1 MQQHKQHRNV
11 ALIEVADE
19 MVLTEIENDSFL
31 QPFLGE
37 RVSPHCVIVQ
47 AQAIPD
53 IVRRLQAL
61 GHMPQIEDAGKACQ
75 LPEEL

>member
-1 MQQHKQHRNV
+1 MQPYKLHINV

-19 MVLTEIENDSFL
+19 LVLTEIENDAFL

-37 RVSPHCVIVQ
+37 RVSSRCVIVQ

-61 GHMPQIEDAGKACQ
+61 GHMPQIEDATGDA
-75 LPEEL
+75 PTS